1 MEKLCAENELEIPSS
16 LVRDMK
22 LEMKQRK
29 KKSKSTTKYG
39 TNQSGI
45 GNTIVNEK
53 LKEKYETKLTDLE
66 KKFEKEKDEWQLRCN
81 VLMENNKELKE
92 KMDLLSKENANLQE
106 GFNEYIKNQEHMD
119 QSIMKVNP
127 NDESMM
133 TINKSL
139 LTIFDGN
146 EIRNAEDFENFLQNL
161 SLTPQD
167 QEAVNR
173 YWKKQK
179 LRMDKESRW
188 INKLKRIINEL
199 LGNYQ
204 KLIEK
209 ELPDLQE
216 HHDMVLESLKE
227 NERKHIIAFNDK
239 ILGILNKFF
248 NQNEKLEEELKK
260 KKKIESKLRKEMQL
274 KEESNKLVLKGM
286 KKKLDTLKK
295 CMNICF
301 QKFKEFKSEKKV
313 TQNVQYRIDL
323 KGFDSFSS
331 HLVSLDNTKR
341 DNAFNNSIG
350 NQRILKFMRGRK
362 KKKS

>member
-1 MEKLCAENELEIPSS
+1 
-16 LVRDMK
+16 MK
-22 LEMKQRK
+22 LEMKQSK
-29 KKSKSTTKYG
+29 KKSKAGSKYG

-45 GNTIVNEK
+45 GNQFGNEK
-53 LKEKYETKLTDLE
+53 MKEKYETKMTNL
-66 KKFEKEKDEWQLRCN
+66 KKEFEKEKDKWFLRCN

-92 KMDLLSKENANLQE
+92 KMDLLAKEKANIEE
-106 GFNEYIKNQEHMD
+106 GFNEYIRNQEHMD
-119 QSIMKVNP
+119 TSIMKINP
-127 NDESMM
+127 NDESTL
-133 TINKSL
+133 TINRSM
-139 LTIFDGN
+139 LTVLDGN
-146 EIRNAEDFENFLQNL
+146 EIKNTEDFESFLQNL

-167 QEAVNR
+167 QDAVNR
-173 YWKKQK
+173 YWKKHKTQ
-179 LRMDKESRW
+179 MDRESRW
-188 INKLKRIINEL
+188 INRLKRIINEL

-216 HHDMVLESLKE
+216 HHDIVLESLKE

-248 NQNEKLEEELKK
+248 NQNEKLEEEVKK
-260 KKKIESKLRKEMQL
+260 KNKAERKLRKEMQL
-274 KEESNKLVLKGM
+274 KEEKYKSVLKGM
-286 KKKLDTLKK
+286 KKKIDTLKK

-301 QKFKEFKSEKKV
+301 QKFKEFKSEKQV

-341 DNAFNNSIG
+341 DNAFNNPVN
-350 NQRILKFMRGRK
+350 NQRVLKFMRGRK
-362 KKKS
+362 KK

>member
-1 MEKLCAENELEIPSS
+1 
-16 LVRDMK
+16 
-22 LEMKQRK
+22 MKQSK
-29 KKSKSTTKYG
+29 KKSKSSNKFS
-39 TNQSGI
+39 TNQAGFGS
-45 GNTIVNEK
+45 EK
-53 LKEKYETKLTDLE
+53 LKEKYETRVLDL
-66 KKFEKEKDEWQLRCN
+66 KKDFEKERDELQLKCN
-81 VLMENNKELKE
+81 VLMQNNKELNE
-92 KMDLLSKENANLQE
+92 RLDLLSKENANLQD
-106 GFNEYIKNQEHMD
+106 GFNEYIKNQENIDH
-119 QSIMKVNP
+119 SIMNINP
-127 NDESMM
+127 NDES
-133 TINKSL
+133 T
-139 LTIFDGN
+139 LTVNRSMLNMLDGP
-146 EIRNAEDFENFLQNL
+146 EIKNAEDFESFLTNL
-161 SLTPQD
+161 GLSTQD

-179 LRMDKESRW
+179 SRMNKEAKW
-188 INKLKRIINEL
+188 INKLKKIINEL

-227 NERKHIIAFNDK
+227 NERKHIIAFNDR

-248 NQNEKLEEELKK
+248 NKNEKLEEELKK
-260 KKKIESKLRKEMQL
+260 KSKIERKLRNQMNK
-274 KEESNKLVLKGM
+274 KEESYKLALKGM

-313 TQNVQYRIDL
+313 PQNAQYRIDL

-331 HLVSLDNTKR
+331 HLVSLDHTKR
-341 DNAFNNSIG
+341 DNAFNNPIG

-362 KKKS
+362 KK

>member
-1 MEKLCAENELEIPSS
+1 
-16 LVRDMK
+16 MK
-22 LEMKQRK
+22 LEMKQSK
-29 KKSKSTTKYG
+29 KKSKSVTKYE
-39 TNQSGI
+39 TNQSGL
-45 GNTIVNEK
+45 GGGVASEK
-53 LKEKYETKLTDLE
+53 LKEKYETKLVDLQKE
-66 KKFEKEKDEWQLRCN
+66 FEREKDELQLKCN
-81 VLMENNKELKE
+81 VLMQNNKELNE
-92 KMDLLSKENANLQE
+92 RNDLLSKEIANLQD
-106 GFNEYIKNQEHMD
+106 GFNEYIKNQENIDH
-119 QSIMKVNP
+119 SIMKINP
-127 NDESMM
+127 NDESTL

-146 EIRNAEDFENFLQNL
+146 EIKNAEDFENFLQNL
-161 SLTPQD
+161 SLTPNDQD
-167 QEAVNR
+167 AVNR

-179 LRMDKESRW
+179 ARMDKESRW

-199 LGNYQ
+199 LSNYQ

-239 ILGILNKFF
+239 ILGILNQFF
-248 NQNEKLEEELKK
+248 NKNEKLEEELRKK
-260 KKKIESKLRKEMQL
+260 NKIERKLRKEMQL

-313 TQNVQYRIDL
+313 TENVQYRIDL

-341 DNAFNNSIG
+341 DNAFNNAVG

-362 KKKS
+362 KK